1 MTTEGLRVGHGPGG
15 PVPGFKGLPPATT
28 DPRAMGYP
36 HAIEYLVRA
45 GAKWGSGAWYATQV
59 SHGAARSLSSSWH
72 HAHKTGSGARATP
85 GPGSRLEGGVEPRP
99 QPGHR
104 MYQERNPDGPSPL
117 LKKKKAQ
124 CPKFVKNPSI
134 SRKAMVDYQAPG
146 ARTIPK
152 PN

>member
-1 MTTEGLRVGHGPGG
+1 M
-15 PVPGFKGLPPATT
+15 PGFKGLPPATT

-117 LKKKKAQ
+117 LKKKSAMSKICQ
-124 CPKFVKNPSI
+124 KSI
-134 SRKAMVDYQAPG
+134 NFSQSDG
-146 ARTIPK
+146 
-152 PN
+152 